1 MIQHAILIETHSN
14 VDLLNKVIKKMYAE
28 NHYFFIHVDKKT
40 KNYHDFLKLASTHV
54 YFTDKRYNVRWGAVD
69 QIYAT
74 LELINKA
81 KSIGV
86 NFKYYHLISGQDY
99 PVHNNE
105 YFDNYFSYNTNSFM
119 ELDDVSPI
127 EPRYMYYH
135 LNGIINV
142 RSYFGEKIKRYSI
155 KLQKYLSSF
164 HRIRK
169 PLYLKPYKG
178 SNWWSL
184 HVDMIDYI
192 LSYIKQHP
200 KYLKRFRFT
209 SCCDEVF
216 FHTLAFNSTL
226 KDTIIKDDLRY
237 YDWHRTYPMEKLPRI
252 LQFDDYEKIINTNAV
267 FCRKIDYN
275 VSNRLI
281 EKLDKNI

>member
-1 MIQHAILIETHSN
+1 MIQHAILIETHAN

-28 NHYFFIHVDKKT
+28 NHYFFVHVDKKT
-40 KNYHDFLKLASTHV
+40 KNYQDFLKLTSTHV
-54 YFTDKRYNVRWGAVD
+54 YFTDKRYNVRWGSVD

-99 PVHNNE
+99 PVNNNE
-105 YFDNYFSYNTNSFM
+105 YFDSFFSKSTNSFM

-127 EPRYMYYH
+127 EPRYIYYH

-142 RSYFGEKIKRYSI
+142 RSYWGEKVNRYSI

-164 HRIRK
+164 HKIRK
-169 PLYLKPYKG
+169 PLPLKPYKG

-184 HVDMIDYI
+184 HIDMVNYI

-200 KYLKRFRFT
+200 KYLKRFRYT

-226 KDTIIKDDLRY
+226 KNTIIKDDLRY
-237 YDWHRTYPMEKLPRI
+237 YDWHRTYPKEKLPRV
-252 LQFDDYEKIINTNAV
+252 LKFDDYEKIINTNAM
-267 FCRKIDYN
+267 FCRKIDYKI
-275 VSNRLI
+275 SNKLI
-281 EKLDKNI
+281 EELDKNI